1 VVEKFN
7 IKPQQ
12 MGKILV
18 VNNDIDA
25 MSLLKKWLERKT
37 YKVKYTSNGEE
48 VPDIVKK
55 FAPDLL
61 LVDVLHSKLAE
72 ELKTNEQTKKIPII
86 LMTGYT
92 ILNENISTE
101 DVDDVIEKPFNLPLL
116 EKKVEAL
123 LKKTG

>member
-1 VVEKFN
+1 
-7 IKPQQ
+7 

-25 MSLLKKWLERKT
+25 MSLLKKWLERKK

-48 VPDIVKK
+48 VPDIVKE

-61 LVDVLHSKLAE
+61 LVDVLHSKVAG

-92 ILNENISTE
+92 ISNENSNDV
-101 DVDDVIEKPFNLPLL
+101 DVDDVIEKPFDLPLL
-116 EKKVEAL
+116 EKKVEEL
-123 LKKTG
+123 LKRTG

>member
-1 VVEKFN
+1 
-7 IKPQQ
+7 

-25 MSLLKKWLERKT
+25 MSLLKKWLERKS
-37 YKVKYTSNGEE
+37 YKVKYTSNGEKAS
-48 VPDIVKK
+48 DITKK

-61 LVDVLHSKLAE
+61 LVDVLQSKVIE
-72 ELKTNEQTKKIPII
+72 QLKTDEQTKNIPVI

-92 ILNENISTE
+92 ISNENINTE
-101 DVDDVIEKPFNLPLL
+101 NVDDVIEKPFDLLLL
-116 EKKVEAL
+116 EKKVEAF